1 MVLSGT
7 LGNSILT
14 RSLFPNI
21 SPDISLKM
29 AQPVTR
35 PDKAREAPALIAE
48 EQAILDRMSEEIS
61 RLRSGAVVLVLTGSV
76 SDALFQR
83 LKQEPRVTQVI
94 SQTSPGIKDIRR
106 LGGSAFRLR
115 TALIFWSEDFAGLR
129 WAVAVLRSGALRI
142 VKVSRHPPKS
152 ESISTLQFI
161 GRDVRGRLRL
171 TDRLLQLLAKSGN
184 AGVRR
189 LAERI
194 VGAPISRLQLSSFP
208 VNRIQADGPIVYAS
222 GSLGAGG
229 SERQLSLT
237 AKGIS
242 SRTRRHVSIVC
253 QSPLTGGNRF
263 FASELEAAGI
273 VVEDRVSVQQRLN
286 QGESLA
292 SYDQSIRSAFRRN
305 PQLVDL
311 ILFFANKFL
320 TERPA
325 IVHAWLDE
333 PNIAAGIGAVI
344 AGVPKIVLGCRSL
357 SPLHFQFYQP
367 FMWQAYR
374 ELAKLPQ
381 VTILNNSVA
390 GARDYAK
397 WLQLPIA
404 RIKVI
409 PNGLE
414 FSSGGKSAASD
425 AGRSRVLEGKIVV
438 GTVGRIAEEKRPYLW
453 LEIASNILKKRPDVH
468 FVWAGDGPMRKDVER
483 RAEQLGISAHLS
495 LLGLVSDISTVWPS
509 MTVFLLTSR
518 VEGLPNV
525 SIEAQHFGIP
535 AVVAA
540 VGGCAETINE
550 GVTGASV
557 AGEDPQAFA
566 EAVLR
571 FLDSPEALAR
581 IKSLGPALV
590 QERFSVERMVAA
602 TMGVYEL
609 EARTS

>member
-1 MVLSGT
+1 
-7 LGNSILT
+7 
-14 RSLFPNI
+14 
-21 SPDISLKM
+21 M

-35 PDKAREAPALIAE
+35 PDEAREASALIAE
-48 EQAILDRMSEEIS
+48 EQAIVDRMSEEIS
-61 RLRSGAVVLVLTGSV
+61 RLRSEAVVLVLTGPV
-76 SDALFQR
+76 SDALFER
-83 LKQEPRVTQVI
+83 LRREPRVTQVI
-94 SQTSPGIKDIRR
+94 SQTSPGVRDIRR

-142 VKVSRHPPKS
+142 VKVSRHPPTS

-184 AGVRR
+184 AGFRR
-189 LAERI
+189 LSERI

-208 VNRIQADGPIVYAS
+208 INRIQADGPIVYAS

-242 SRTRRHVSIVC
+242 SRSRRHVSIIC

-286 QGESLA
+286 QGVA
-292 SYDQSIRSAFRRN
+292 GYDQSIRSAFRRD

-367 FMWQAYR
+367 YMWQAYR

-409 PNGLE
+409 PNGLD
-414 FSSGGKSAASD
+414 FSSDGKSAAAD
-425 AGRSRVLEGKIVV
+425 AGSNRVREGKRVV

-495 LLGLVSDISTVWPS
+495 LLGLVSDISAVWPS

-525 SIEAQHFGIP
+525 SIEAQHFGVP

-557 AGEDPQAFA
+557 AGEDAQAFA

-581 IKSLGPALV
+581 TKSLGPALV
-590 QERFSVERMVAA
+590 QERFSVERMIAA
-602 TMGVYEL
+602 TMDVYEL
-609 EARTS
+609 EAGRS

>member
-1 MVLSGT
+1 MRPGAANVS
-7 LGNSILT
+7 SD
-14 RSLFPNI
+14 
-21 SPDISLKM
+21 DISLKM

-35 PDKAREAPALIAE
+35 PDEAREASALIAE
-48 EQAILDRMSEEIS
+48 EQAIVDRMSEEIS
-61 RLRSGAVVLVLTGSV
+61 RLRSEAVVLVLTGPV
-76 SDALFQR
+76 SDALFER
-83 LKQEPRVTQVI
+83 LRREPRVTQVI
-94 SQTSPGIKDIRR
+94 SQTSPGVRDIRR

-142 VKVSRHPPKS
+142 VKVSRHPPTS

-184 AGVRR
+184 AGFRR
-189 LAERI
+189 LSERI

-208 VNRIQADGPIVYAS
+208 INRIQADGPIVYAS

-242 SRTRRHVSIVC
+242 SRSRRHVSIIC

-286 QGESLA
+286 QGVA
-292 SYDQSIRSAFRRN
+292 GYDQSIRSAFRRD

-367 FMWQAYR
+367 YMWQAYR

-409 PNGLE
+409 PNGLD
-414 FSSGGKSAASD
+414 FSSDGKSAAAD
-425 AGRSRVLEGKIVV
+425 AGSNRVREGKRVV

-495 LLGLVSDISTVWPS
+495 LLGLVSDISAVWPS

-525 SIEAQHFGIP
+525 SIEAQHFGVP

-557 AGEDPQAFA
+557 AGEDAQAFA

-581 IKSLGPALV
+581 TKSLGPALV
-590 QERFSVERMVAA
+590 QERFSVERMIAA
-602 TMGVYEL
+602 TMDVYEL
-609 EARTS
+609 EAGRS